1 MRRALVETLTHG
13 DRAKLVEAL
22 DESLLGVRARPGSFA
37 AQAWRAETLRSR
49 HIRSARSATSVQAMD
64 QARAVLT
71 RLERI
76 DALKQ
81 ADAPAG
87 VLLDEVRA
95 LLSEAEAWV
104 AADRPGEIAEDALTR
119 SQEAFAEGARDAD
132 HALAAR

>member
-1 MRRALVETLTHG
+1 MNAV
-13 DRAKLVEAL
+13 
-22 DESLLGVRARPGSFA
+22 
-37 AQAWRAETLRSR
+37 
-49 HIRSARSATSVQAMD
+49 D

-87 VLLDEVRA
+87 VLLDEVRE

-104 AADRPGEIAEDALTR
+104 AADRPGETAEDALAR
-119 SQEAFAEGARDAD
+119 SQNAFVEGAREAN
-132 HALAAR
+132 HALVAR

>member
-1 MRRALVETLTHG
+1 MKAV
-13 DRAKLVEAL
+13 
-22 DESLLGVRARPGSFA
+22 
-37 AQAWRAETLRSR
+37 
-49 HIRSARSATSVQAMD
+49 D

-81 ADAPAG
+81 ADAPART
-87 VLLDEVRA
+87 LLDEVRE

-104 AADRPGEIAEDALTR
+104 AADRPGETAEEALAR
-119 SQEAFAEGARDAD
+119 SQRAFAEGVRDAD

>member
-1 MRRALVETLTHG
+1 MKAV
-13 DRAKLVEAL
+13 
-22 DESLLGVRARPGSFA
+22 
-37 AQAWRAETLRSR
+37 
-49 HIRSARSATSVQAMD
+49 D

-81 ADAPAG
+81 ADAPAE
-87 VLLDEVRA
+87 VLLDEVRE

-104 AADRPGEIAEDALTR
+104 ATDRPGETAEEALAR
-119 SQEAFAEGARDAD
+119 SQQAFAEVARDAD

>member
-1 MRRALVETLTHG
+1 VIAV
-13 DRAKLVEAL
+13 
-22 DESLLGVRARPGSFA
+22 
-37 AQAWRAETLRSR
+37 
-49 HIRSARSATSVQAMD
+49 D

-76 DALKQ
+76 DALRRS
-81 ADAPAG
+81 DAEAA

-104 AADRPGEIAEDALTR
+104 EADRPGEAAAEALAR
-119 SQEAFAEGARDAD
+119 SHEALLDGAQAAD

>member
-1 MRRALVETLTHG
+1 MNAV
-13 DRAKLVEAL
+13 
-22 DESLLGVRARPGSFA
+22 
-37 AQAWRAETLRSR
+37 
-49 HIRSARSATSVQAMD
+49 D

-87 VLLDEVRA
+87 VLLDEVRE

-104 AADRPGEIAEDALTR
+104 AADRPGETAEEALAR
-119 SQEAFAEGARDAD
+119 SQRALVEGARDAD
-132 HALAAR
+132 RALAAR

>member
-1 MRRALVETLTHG
+1 MNAV
-13 DRAKLVEAL
+13 
-22 DESLLGVRARPGSFA
+22 
-37 AQAWRAETLRSR
+37 
-49 HIRSARSATSVQAMD
+49 D
-64 QARAVLT
+64 QARAVLS

-104 AADRPGEIAEDALTR
+104 EIDGPGEAAAEALAR
-119 SQEAFAEGARDAD
+119 SREALLAGARTAN

>member
-1 MRRALVETLTHG
+1 MEPV
-13 DRAKLVEAL
+13 
-22 DESLLGVRARPGSFA
+22 
-37 AQAWRAETLRSR
+37 
-49 HIRSARSATSVQAMD
+49 D
-64 QARAVLT
+64 QARAVLN

-87 VLLDEVRA
+87 VLLDEVRE

-104 AADRPGEIAEDALTR
+104 SADRPGEAAEQSLAR
-119 SQEAFAEGARDAD
+119 SQKAFVEGARDAD

>member
-1 MRRALVETLTHG
+1 VKAV
-13 DRAKLVEAL
+13 
-22 DESLLGVRARPGSFA
+22 
-37 AQAWRAETLRSR
+37 
-49 HIRSARSATSVQAMD
+49 D

-87 VLLDEVRA
+87 VLLDEVRE

-104 AADRPGEIAEDALTR
+104 AADRPGETAERALAR
-119 SQEAFAEGARDAD
+119 SQEAFVEGARDAD

>member
-1 MRRALVETLTHG
+1 VNAV
-13 DRAKLVEAL
+13 
-22 DESLLGVRARPGSFA
+22 
-37 AQAWRAETLRSR
+37 
-49 HIRSARSATSVQAMD
+49 D

-87 VLLDEVRA
+87 VLLDEVRE

-104 AADRPGEIAEDALTR
+104 AADRPGESAEEALAR
-119 SQEAFAEGARDAD
+119 SQKAFGEGARDPD
-132 HALAAR
+132 RALAAR

>member
-1 MRRALVETLTHG
+1 MKAV
-13 DRAKLVEAL
+13 
-22 DESLLGVRARPGSFA
+22 
-37 AQAWRAETLRSR
+37 
-49 HIRSARSATSVQAMD
+49 D

-81 ADAPAG
+81 AAAPAG
-87 VLLDEVRA
+87 VLLDEVRE

-104 AADRPGEIAEDALTR
+104 AADRPGETAELALAR
-119 SQEAFAEGARDAD
+119 SRKAFVEGARDAD